1 MVRTDVHVHALNTA
15 AMAAASPAVPHRA
28 KVRIP
33 PGAAARAAAAQL
45 TGRPNDPACDA
56 VVVDLA
62 AYAAAAAGRNTLT

>member
-1 MVRTDVHVHALNTA
+1 MAGTDEHVHALNTA
-15 AMAAASPAVPHRA
+15 AMTAASPTVPHRA

-33 PGAAARAAAAQL
+33 PGADARAAADLL
-45 TGRPNDPACDA
+45 TGDRDPALGA